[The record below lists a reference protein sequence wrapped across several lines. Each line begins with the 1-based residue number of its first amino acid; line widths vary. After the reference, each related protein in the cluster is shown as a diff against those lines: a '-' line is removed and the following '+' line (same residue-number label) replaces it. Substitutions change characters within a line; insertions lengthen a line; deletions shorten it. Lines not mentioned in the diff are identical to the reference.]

1 MKGKLEELKNK
12 IAQGNATTKD
22 IDTINEI
29 IKEMAGK
36 DEILS
41 KLTRE
46 LDESAGEM
54 LAQEGYAASV
64 NIGEVYITVNIFNG
78 NGNEEDAER
87 KL

>member
-1 MKGKLEELKNK
+1 MKEKLEELKNK
-12 IAQGNATTKD
+12 IAQGNTTTKD

-29 IKEMAGK
+29 IKEAAGK
-36 DEILS
+36 DEILNKIS
-41 KLTRE
+41 RE

-78 NGNEEDAER
+78 NGNEEDAEEE
-87 KL
+87 L

>member
-1 MKGKLEELKNK
+1 MKEELEKLKNK
-12 IAQGNATTKD
+12 IAQGNTTNKD
-22 IDTINEI
+22 SDTINEI
-29 IKEMAGK
+29 IKEIAGK

-54 LAQEGYAASV
+54 LAQEGCAASV

-78 NGNEEDAER
+78 NDNEEDAEK

>member
-1 MKGKLEELKNK
+1 MKEKLEELKNK
-12 IAQGNATTKD
+12 IAQGNTTARD

-29 IKEMAGK
+29 IKEAAGK

-41 KLTRE
+41 KLSRE

-54 LAQEGYAASV
+54 LAQEGCAVSV

-78 NGNEEDAER
+78 KGNEEDVEEE
-87 KL
+87 L